1 MVAESARSVLVL
13 PSMNVMGSIRG
24 FLDLVA
30 CEGEGGGRREE
41 GGGRKEERE
50 EKSEQE
56 EVEQG
61 GEKEE

>member
-30 CEGEGGGRREE
+30 CEGEGGGREKGGKGRE
-41 GGGRKEERE
+41 K
-50 EKSEQE
+50 
-56 EVEQG
+56 
-61 GEKEE
+61 